1 MAYRGGW
8 LQIELIKGNNVMDMK
23 KYLPNVDLEK
33 LGKILEIK
41 EAYQRGDISLEEG
54 RTRIREQVGKIRPYE
69 IALAEQELK
78 TIEENECRKE
88 DIQKMIELFNEVMDT
103 SRPNLPLN
111 HPIMCYY
118 RENDEMRRFMSSIND
133 LVQYPI
139 IKNQWLELYDQISAF
154 RIHLSRKQNQL
165 YPILEKKGFDRPT
178 TTMWLLDDF
187 VRDEIRDAKKLI
199 EEDKEE
205 DFLAMQPTIV
215 DDVLDLLQKEESV
228 LYPTALAM
236 ITPEEFEQ
244 MRSGDYEIGF
254 AWIDVEENTDK
265 KKDIPQTP
273 TDGFASELSALLS
286 KYGLGGG
293 DKDRLLD
300 VTTGKLSLEQI
311 NLIYKHL
318 PVDISYVDENE
329 LVCFY
334 SDTNHR
340 IFPRSKNVI
349 GRDVKNCHPR
359 TSVHIVEEIIEK
371 FRSGEQD
378 SVDFWIN
385 KPGVFIYICYVAVRD
400 AEGRFRGILEM
411 MQDCSR
417 IRELQGSRTLLTWS
431 NDTQGEKPMEKSNYA
446 PEDKPAAN
454 EGSAIELSSKT
465 RLQDLL
471 KIYPQLRK
479 DLPSVNSAFKMLNSP
494 LARIIIPK
502 ATVAMMSERSGIPL
516 DDILSM
522 LRELIAKYES
532 TTCQK

>member
-1 MAYRGGW
+1 
-8 LQIELIKGNNVMDMK
+8 MDMK
-23 KYLPNVDLEK
+23 KHLPHVDLEK

-41 EAYQRGDISLEEG
+41 EEYQRGDISLEEG
-54 RTRIREQVGKIRPYE
+54 RTRIREQVGKIYPYE

-78 TIEENECRKE
+78 TIEENECHKE
-88 DIQKMIELFNEVMDT
+88 DIQKMIELFDEVMDT

-118 RENDEMRRFMSSIND
+118 RENDEMRRFMLSIED

-139 IKNQWLELYDQISAF
+139 IKNQWLELYDQIAAF
-154 RIHLSRKQNQL
+154 RTHLSRKQNQL
-165 YPILEKKGFDRPT
+165 YSILEQKGFDRPT

-187 VRDEIRDAKKLI
+187 VRDEIRDAKNLI

-205 DFLAMQPTIV
+205 EFLAMQSTIV
-215 DDVLDLLQKEESV
+215 ADVRDLLQKEESV

-244 MRSGDYEIGF
+244 MRPGDYEIGF
-254 AWIDVEENTDK
+254 AWIDVENFQNTDK
-265 KKDIPQTP
+265 TEPQSTTVP
-273 TDGFASELSALLS
+273 DGFTSELSALLS
-286 KYGLGGG
+286 KYGLGG
-293 DKDRLLD
+293 DYTCRVFD

-318 PVDISYVDENE
+318 PIDISYVDENE
-329 LVCFY
+329 LVRFY

-359 TSVHIVEEIIEK
+359 TSVHLVEEIIAK

-385 KPGVFIYICYVAVRD
+385 KPGVFIYIYYVAVRD
-400 AEGRFRGILEM
+400 SEGRFRGVLEM
-411 MQDCSR
+411 MQDCNR

-431 NDTQGEKPMEKSNYA
+431 NDMQGVKSMEAKKSTPDDA
-446 PEDKPAAN
+446 PATR
-454 EGSAIELSSKT
+454 EGSIIELSANT
-465 RLQDLL
+465 RLQDLF
-471 KIYPQLRK
+471 KIYPKLRQ
-479 DLPSVNSAFKMLNSP
+479 DLPSMNSAFKMLNSP

-502 ATVAMMSERSGIPL
+502 ATIAMMSERSGISI
-516 DDILSM
+516 DGILSM
-522 LRELIAKYES
+522 LNELIAKYKREE
-532 TTCQK
+532 